1 MNKPDRTTAVD
12 DVAQKHLS
20 DAPSSIS
27 AMKSRQCAKI
37 AELRRVL
44 LVAGYHSLNKQAIA
58 LGLSRSTTWAIL
70 QANHKSSGLS
80 GSLIKRMLR
89 SRELSPAARQWIE
102 EYVAEKLTGAYGHKR
117 NRLRIFRAQV
127 DLPVFAPPESLE
139 RAACQAREPTEAGA
153 VKSRAS
159 APVYGTV
166 CRRRRAT
173 ADLIMSEN
181 PHIGREAR
189 REVDETTGRTAR
201 T

>member
-1 MNKPDRTTAVD
+1 MNKPDRTTAID

-89 SRELSPAARQWIE
+89 SRELPPAARQWIE

-127 DLPVFAPPESLE
+127 DLPIFAPPESLE

-159 APVYGTV
+159 APLVGWHS
-166 CRRRRAT
+166 
-173 ADLIMSEN
+173 LPMS
-181 PHIGREAR
+181 
-189 REVDETTGRTAR
+189 
-201 T
+201 